1 MSVILSSS
9 LFRKREVF
17 CIVKN
22 LSRCVQH
29 SSQQI
34 QKPRVSPFRQ
44 YLLSRYMQYVQHYE
58 RLLEKRF
65 PAAMHVYRVF
75 MVGIQD
81 FYSDLKVFLAVVTKV
96 NLTARGLESLTRR
109 ELEIYHQ
116 MPKDMIKIA
125 PVLLLSALPFAN
137 YVVFPLAY
145 WFPRRL
151 LTSHFWSLQQRAE
164 FAMMEQKQQLRHN
177 KPVFRSLQFQLE
189 KLEDHPLY
197 DNWSYCIRLLG
208 SGLHPTPLQLI
219 ECKPLFAEYPYHLSQ
234 LYSSHLKE
242 LLKLHN
248 MHTGWRRRKR
258 LSYRARIIQLMDEA
272 IVREGGVTE
281 LSQEEIR
288 WACKF
293 RGLNP
298 VNMKLEDMMTWL
310 DDWIIVSQNVDR
322 ESTSLLL
329 HSPILLAYNHPSNWV
344 LLH

>member
-9 LFRKREVF
+9 LFPKREIF

-22 LSRCVQH
+22 LRRCVQH
-29 SSQQI
+29 SSQEI
-34 QKPRVSPFRQ
+34 RKPRVSPFRQ
-44 YLLSRYMQYVQHYE
+44 YLLSRYMQYVQQYE
-58 RLLEKRF
+58 TVLEKRF

-75 MVGIQD
+75 MVGIKD
-81 FYSDLKVFLAVVTKV
+81 FYSDLKVFLTLVGKV
-96 NLTARGLESLTRR
+96 NLTAKGLETLTRR

-137 YVVFPLAY
+137 YVIFPLAF
-145 WFPRRL
+145 WFPRQL

-164 FAMMEQKQQLRHN
+164 FSMMEQKQRLRHN

-189 KLEDHPLY
+189 KVEDHPLF
-197 DNWSYCIRLLG
+197 DKWSYCIRLLG
-208 SGLHPTPLQLI
+208 SGLHPTPLQLV
-219 ECKPLFAEYPYHLSQ
+219 ECKQLFAEYPYHLSQ

-242 LLKLHN
+242 LLKIHN

-258 LSYRARIIQLMDEA
+258 LSYRAHIIQLMDEA

-298 VNMKLEDMMTWL
+298 VNMKTDDMMTWL
-310 DDWIIVSQNVDR
+310 DEWIIVSQSVDR
-322 ESTSLLL
+322 ESRSLLL
-329 HSPILLAYNHPSNWV
+329 HCPVLLAYNHPSNWV